1 MVPMRNLFL
10 FIFLLF
16 SFRSQAQNLL
26 MNAGFED
33 ENICTEFIK
42 NCAPEGWISTSLKSD
57 YYFDDRRNAHEGGH
71 FIGLMV
77 TGDIYT
83 PKPHNYVR
91 SRLLCGLRAGSHY
104 RFECFVRSSHRVLDS
119 VGIYFS
125 DDDILYRKEGMKNA
139 VPQLWI
145 RPSLQEPESKSWRK
159 VSLEYVAT
167 GNERFLSIG
176 DFMKKP
182 HPLLNQPDLGI
193 DFYFFVDD
201 VSLVPINPNEKICP
215 DTERIKEEEYETN
228 ERHALLEKKVY
239 RYSKTPPEL
248 TAATVTL
255 LQRIDTL
262 VIPDVLF
269 ATNSYALNKKANAI
283 LDSFIIGARALHVDS
298 LVVEGHTDSTG
309 SALVNEKLSQNRA
322 ASVAS
327 YLQPH
332 FSTGI
337 IARGRASEKPVA
349 DNRTAAG
356 RKRNRRVEVY
366 LYIRE

>member
-1 MVPMRNLFL
+1 MGFRCLVF
-10 FIFLLF
+10 FLLL
-16 SFRSQAQNLL
+16 SARDLRAQNLL
-26 MNAGFED
+26 MNGSFED
-33 ENICTEFIK
+33 ENICTEFNK

-57 YYFDDRRNAHEGGH
+57 YYFEDAKNAHEGIH
-71 FIGLMV
+71 FLGLMV

-91 SRLLCGLRAGSHY
+91 SRLLCGLRAGAHY
-104 RFECFVRSSHRVLDS
+104 RFECYVRSLHHVLDS

-125 DDDILYRKEGMKNA
+125 EDDILYRKGGMKGA

-145 RPSLQEPESKSWRK
+145 KPVLSDAESKGWQK
-159 VSLEYVAT
+159 VSLEYTAS
-167 GNERFLSIG
+167 GNERFISIG
-176 DFMKKP
+176 DFMKRP

-201 VSLVPINPNEKICP
+201 VSLTTTNPNEKICP
-215 DTERIKEEEYETN
+215 DTERIREEEYETN

-239 RYSKTPPEL
+239 LYSKNPPEITPP
-248 TAATVTL
+248 TITV

-262 VIPDVLF
+262 IIPDVLF
-269 ATNSYALNKKANAI
+269 ATNSFALNKKANAI
-283 LDSFIIGARALHVDS
+283 LDSFIMRTKTLHVDS
-298 LVVEGHTDSTG
+298 LIVEGHTDSTG
-309 SALVNEKLSQNRA
+309 SANLNAKLSQNRA
-322 ASVAS
+322 SSVAG
-327 YLQPH
+327 YLQQY
-332 FSTGI
+332 FSAAIVT
-337 IARGRASEKPVA
+337 RGRASEKPIA